1 MKLKC
6 QWGIMEY
13 IFATIVFIILITLV
27 IFFLSWWQITQME
40 KETKISTSERALYL
54 IKRFTS
60 SQFFVKEK
68 NIFDDA
74 KLFSLM
80 GRCEEL
86 QELFGEGWFV
96 EIRIFDGNEDDI
108 MCGDRYDGSCNYF
121 SFCKELGR
129 DYSALPVPVNVY
141 RKIGYV
147 FESGVVPRT
156 YPAVLKVGVYSE

>member
-13 IFATIVFIILITLV
+13 IFATIVFIILITSV

-40 KETKISTSERALYL
+40 RETKTSTTEKSLYL
-54 IKRFTS
+54 IKRFTNS
-60 SQFFVKEK
+60 PFFVKESDV
-68 NIFDDA
+68 FDEA

-86 QELFGEGWFV
+86 QELFGGGWFA
-96 EIRIFDGNEDDI
+96 EIRIFDGNEQDI
-108 MCGDRYDGSCNYF
+108 LCGDEYDGSCNYF
-121 SFCKELGR
+121 SFCKEAGR

-147 FESGVVPRT
+147 FESGLVSRT
-156 YPAVLKVGVYSE
+156 YPGVLKVGIYNG